1 MSSVVLTLKTC
12 YMYIERC
19 IDVLHVHH
27 TMDNRRDCI
36 PLLRLEGV
44 TSDIRLSMSNGQLF
58 STDNHVLVRRKWFRL
73 QVITVFNSL

>member
-1 MSSVVLTLKTC
+1 MKNINQWCTESTMSSVVLTLKTC

-36 PLLRLEGV
+36 PLLRLESV
-44 TSDIRLSMSNGQLF
+44 TSDIRLSMLSNGQLF
-58 STDNHVLVRRKWFRL
+58 ST
-73 QVITVFNSL
+73 VISNQ